1 MKTTLILGAGFSKNS
16 GVPIQS
22 EIPALL
28 TKARENNDFENRVS
42 LVMEGFLRDV
52 FGFEKDIYPELDDLL
67 TCMDISTNSEHHL
80 GIKYSPI
87 HLRALKRLIIYRIFS
102 ILEDSFTYSREVDKL
117 IRFFIEHGLEDT
129 GFLVLNWDT
138 VLEKYISMID
148 PGIVIDYCNG
158 GKYLTED
165 GRFKEKRNEDRRI
178 KVVKV
183 HGSCNW
189 LYCDNCRVLINDT
202 LSRMPNIRKIGF
214 KKSDF
219 ELFDEMKELADRI
232 FLEDI
237 RCFICGDNVSAHIA
251 TQSYRKSFRTNSF
264 PDIWDR
270 AEDMLT
276 NSEKWVFIG
285 YSLPQADYEF
295 KHLLKI
301 CELKLRHRKE
311 RKLSIDVVLLNSETA
326 TNKYRSFFGNKI
338 NRIFNGGIGE
348 YMNYLQST

>member
-1 MKTTLILGAGFSKNS
+1 
-16 GVPIQS
+16 
-22 EIPALL
+22 
-28 TKARENNDFENRVS
+28 
-42 LVMEGFLRDV
+42 
-52 FGFEKDIYPELDDLL
+52 
-67 TCMDISTNSEHHL
+67 
-80 GIKYSPI
+80 
-87 HLRALKRLIIYRIFS
+87 
-102 ILEDSFTYSREVDKL
+102 
-117 IRFFIEHGLEDT
+117 
-129 GFLVLNWDT
+129 
-138 VLEKYISMID
+138 MID

>member
-1 MKTTLILGAGFSKNS
+1 MNTTLILGAGFSKNS

-22 EIPALL
+22 EMPALL
-28 TKARENNDFENRVS
+28 TKDRENNDFERGIS
-42 LVMEGFLRDV
+42 LVLEGFMRDV

-87 HLRALKRLIIYRIFS
+87 HLRALKRLIIYRIFT
-102 ILEDSFTYSREVDKL
+102 ILEDSFTYSYEVEKL
-117 IRFFIEHGLEDT
+117 IRFFIGAGLEHT

-148 PGIVIDYCNG
+148 QGIMIDYCNG
-158 GKYLTED
+158 GKYLTGD
-165 GRFKEKRNEDRRI
+165 RGFKDERGESRRTKI
-178 KVVKV
+178 VKI

-202 LSRMPNIRKIGF
+202 MSKVSTIRKVGI
-214 KKSDF
+214 KRSDF
-219 ELFDEMKELADRI
+219 ELFNEMKGVSDKEL
-232 FLEDI
+232 LEELP
-237 RCFICGDNVSAHIA
+237 CFICGDAVSAHIA
-251 TQSYRKSFRTNSF
+251 TQNYRKSFRANSY
-264 PDIWDR
+264 PNIWGE

-301 CELKLRHRKE
+301 CELKLRHRKD
-311 RKLSIDVVLLNSETA
+311 RRLSIDVVLLNSETA
-326 TNKYRSFFGNKI
+326 TMKYQSFFGNKI
-338 NRIFNGGIGE
+338 NRIFNGGIQE
-348 YMNYLQST
+348 YINYLKGT